1 MTTLSFGNTR
11 AGELMRELGYQRQKE
26 KEIAVATVND
36 SSMGTSQKKQ
46 KPLRNQRKFKCHIK
60 TLLE

>member
-1 MTTLSFGNTR
+1 
-11 AGELMRELGYQRQKE
+11 MRELGYQRQKE